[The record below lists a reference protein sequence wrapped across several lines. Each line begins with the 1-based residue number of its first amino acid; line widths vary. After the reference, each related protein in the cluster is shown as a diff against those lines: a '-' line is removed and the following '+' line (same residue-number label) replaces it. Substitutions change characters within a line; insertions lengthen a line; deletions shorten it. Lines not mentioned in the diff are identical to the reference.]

1 MHSAGPGDHQSRLH
15 QKMELLEEDVC
26 AACSAVGLPIALN
39 TTLLWDV
46 GGAEDEKEQVQSQN
60 QDQQLSLGQ
69 RMMN

>member
-1 MHSAGPGDHQSRLH
+1 
-15 QKMELLEEDVC
+15 MELLEEDVC

-46 GGAEDEKEQVQSQN
+46 GGTEDEKEQVQSQN